1 MGDQAWR
8 MLRLNN
14 RMPLDEAARRV
25 SALHFATEALSAEE
39 RNLLDIAEGLLE
51 LVHVG
56 AAVNTCTPRPSG
68 PTPARVQWKR
78 PTQLATRTSV
88 KGRVAATQRRPPGG
102 VGRAALQAVFDRYQ
116 IVDMLVPGPAAS
128 GADDPGSD
136 LSLLLAVP

>member
-1 MGDQAWR
+1 MKERTPARQPPMGDQAWR

-68 PTPARVQWKR
+68 PTP
-78 PTQLATRTSV
+78 TRECSGSV
-88 KGRVAATQRRPPGG
+88 RHSWPRE
-102 VGRAALQAVFDRYQ
+102 
-116 IVDMLVPGPAAS
+116 PA
-128 GADDPGSD
+128 
-136 LSLLLAVP
+136 